1 MWELDH
7 KEGWG
12 PKNLCFGTVVLE
24 KTLESP
30 LDCKES
36 KPLNPKGNQPWIFIG
51 RTDTEAEAPY
61 FGHVMQRADSFGKDP
76 DAGKEWRQEEKETTE
91 DEMVGWQHWLD
102 RHEFEEAL
110 GTGDGQGSLEC
121 CSPWGLKESDMTE
134 WTELME
140 TKKKTSGYQ
149 GLERREP

>member
-1 MWELDH
+1 MGDCTEEKENKLINH
-7 KEGWG
+7 K
-12 PKNLCFGTVVLE
+12 GT
-24 KTLESP
+24 
-30 LDCKES
+30 
-36 KPLNPKGNQPWIFIG
+36 QYWIFIG
-51 RTDTEAEAPY
+51 RIDAEAEAPKLWPLDAKNW
-61 FGHVMQRADSFGKDP
+61 VIEKDF
-76 DAGKEWRQEEKETTE
+76 DAGRDWRQENKTAE
-91 DEMVGWQHWLD
+91 DEMVGWHPWLNG
-102 RHEFEEAL
+102 HEFEQSQ